1 MSETS
6 NASVKLCVHMCS
18 PELHMNNKII
28 PISENPKSSYKYFCI
43 RLHIKYIHLFS
54 FETHLLNIYFYKH
67 SKQKHKYSSNE
78 FTPYLKFR
86 LCKNKLN

>member
-54 FETHLLNIYFYKH
+54 FENTPPKHLLLQAFKTKTQI
-67 SKQKHKYSSNE
+67 
-78 FTPYLKFR
+78 
-86 LCKNKLN
+86 